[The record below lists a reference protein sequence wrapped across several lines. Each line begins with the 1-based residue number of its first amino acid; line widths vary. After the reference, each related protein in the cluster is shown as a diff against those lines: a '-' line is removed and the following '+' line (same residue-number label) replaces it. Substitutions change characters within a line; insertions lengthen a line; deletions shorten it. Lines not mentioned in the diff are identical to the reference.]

1 MTELRDEINF
11 IHVLPMNQEN
21 YRAIKID
28 SLWFIDSYQFMTG
41 SLDSLVKQEVSVTKV
56 KDLKIIN
63 QARGIKNRDGRIC
76 EKKRNFYLKK
86 GLVPWQLCTE
96 WSELIKKRKHLPLDK
111 KYYWSDLNEEFP
123 PEDDITRAGDFYK
136 TFECDNIISFIT
148 YYCEMDVI
156 QLAQVFMSFRRKIW
170 DFARID
176 VLKFVGLASAAY
188 VIFQKKSMCSI
199 GMITDENML
208 SKVMNGIRG
217 GLSFIGS
224 TRIVDSCPTH
234 NPFSHTMYIDANNL
248 VRLDATFYV
257 TIL

>member
-96 WSELIKKRKHLPLDK
+96 WSELIKKK
-111 KYYWSDLNEEFP
+111 K
-123 PEDDITRAGDFYK
+123 T
-136 TFECDNIISFIT
+136 
-148 YYCEMDVI
+148 
-156 QLAQVFMSFRRKIW
+156 
-170 DFARID
+170 
-176 VLKFVGLASAAY
+176 
-188 VIFQKKSMCSI
+188 
-199 GMITDENML
+199 
-208 SKVMNGIRG
+208 
-217 GLSFIGS
+217 S
-224 TRIVDSCPTH
+224 TP
-234 NPFSHTMYIDANNL
+234 
-248 VRLDATFYV
+248 
-257 TIL
+257 

>member
-86 GLVPWQLCTE
+86 GLVPWQLVTE
-96 WSELIKKRKHLPLDK
+96 WSELIKNIYPLTR
-111 KYYWSDLNEEFP
+111 N
-123 PEDDITRAGDFYK
+123 ITGL
-136 TFECDNIISFIT
+136 ISTRNFHQKMT
-148 YYCEMDVI
+148 LQEP
-156 QLAQVFMSFRRKIW
+156 
-170 DFARID
+170 
-176 VLKFVGLASAAY
+176 
-188 VIFQKKSMCSI
+188 VIFTRHLNV
-199 GMITDENML
+199 ITL
-208 SKVMNGIRG
+208 
-217 GLSFIGS
+217 
-224 TRIVDSCPTH
+224 
-234 NPFSHTMYIDANNL
+234 
-248 VRLDATFYV
+248 
-257 TIL
+257 